1 MHRVKRQ
8 DHAHVASYRKEV
20 HLVAYVVWR
29 NTGNEIGPVSV
40 GDRLARNDLGVG
52 QPRFGRQR
60 HPRLLHE
67 LNLRRID
74 RRHRI
79 YHLATGPQIELVN
92 LYRKPFRT
100 PPRFD
105 SLSSR
110 PKLPDILD
118 RCLVRALEDDLVIGP
133 VTRFCAHD
141 VPSWC
146 SLLDD
151 FLVSRPDF
159 LASRLRARAS
169 PNLPRRPSHSCRYWL
184 TQASR
189 SLKGSGQ
196 SE

>member
-20 HLVAYVVWR
+20 HFAAKVVWL
-29 NTGNEIGPVSV
+29 NAGNEIGPVSV
-40 GDRLARNDLGVG
+40 DDRLARNDLGVG
-52 QPRFGRQR
+52 QSRFDRQR

-74 RRHRI
+74 RRHCI
-79 YHLATGPQIELVN
+79 YHLATGPQIEFVN
-92 LYRKPFRT
+92 LYRESFRT

-105 SLSSR
+105 TLSSR

-118 RCLVRALEDDLVIGP
+118 RCLVRALDDDLAIGP
-133 VTRFCAHD
+133 VIRFSAHD
-141 VPSWC
+141 VL
-146 SLLDD
+146 SLMI
-151 FLVSRPDF
+151 FFVSRPDF

-169 PNLPRRPSHSCRYWL
+169 PNLSRRPSHSCRYWL